1 MWPRRQTQE
10 AYSSRRGPSHWSS
23 VRPSLRG
30 RPSLAMTRW
39 SPVLPCQGWPRDPWT
54 RVPPPNV
61 PPCPGATPSEDLSL
75 FWVHTGDRARVF
87 LPLGVPPLTQSPRL
101 ADQVQP
107 PPVRARFRA
116 LGENPRLPWPVNH
129 FNAFLKPERINR
141 PPASGT
147 QYGRPRGPACPL
159 GGGAEKGK
167 MALAPLGLARMQIT
181 TTKITLPHTSV
192 RLPES

>member
-1 MWPRRQTQE
+1 MAQETDSGGLQFATGAQPLVFSPPESQRAAFAGHDKVEPRPAMPRMAQGPLDTSPTPKCPTLPRRH
-10 AYSSRRGPSHWSS
+10 AVRGPVTFLGAHRRQSTGLS
-23 VRPSLRG
+23 PSRG
-30 RPSLAMTRW
+30 A
-39 SPVLPCQGWPRDPWT
+39 
-54 RVPPPNV
+54 
-61 PPCPGATPSEDLSL
+61 
-75 FWVHTGDRARVF
+75 
-87 LPLGVPPLTQSPRL
+87 PPLTQSPRL
-101 ADQVQP
+101 ANQVQP